1 MITYYIWQTLPIDYI
16 FFIKYISWFKLFL
29 CVLLTPFTILLD
41 LILLPFEIIS
51 FIIYKIMENRND

>member
-1 MITYYIWQTLPIDYI
+1 MITFYIWQKLPIDYI
-16 FFIKYISWFKLFL
+16 FFIKYVNWFKVFL

-51 FIIYKIMENRND
+51 FIIYIIL